1 MTTADRAG
9 LILSDGAAAGP
20 PLLHL
25 RGTEYGLRILGLRM
39 RANWPP
45 AGMNGPQADGDRSE
59 SAHG

>member
-9 LILSDGAAAGP
+9 ATLSAGAAPAP

-39 RANWPP
+39 
-45 AGMNGPQADGDRSE
+45 NGPQADEDRSDG
-59 SAHG
+59 AHG

>member
-39 RANWPP
+39 
-45 AGMNGPQADGDRSE
+45 NGPQADGDRSE